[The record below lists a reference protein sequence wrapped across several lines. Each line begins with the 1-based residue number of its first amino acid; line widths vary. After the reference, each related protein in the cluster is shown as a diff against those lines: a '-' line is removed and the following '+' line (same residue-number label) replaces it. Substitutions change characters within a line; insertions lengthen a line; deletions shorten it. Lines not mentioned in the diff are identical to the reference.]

1 MSDRNRTLTELVRGL
16 GLRFSHLRRAAGLVW
31 AAAPGWSLAWG
42 LLLLLQGLLPVATVY
57 LSRLLVDSLV
67 AAVNAEGA
75 WERLQPVAILAA
87 LMAGLLLL
95 GEFLQGAAEWVRA
108 AQSEHLQDRVSA
120 LVHTKTVAVDLA
132 FYDSPDYYDRL
143 HRATNEAAGRPLAL
157 LESVG
162 ALLQNSL
169 TLLGMAAILVPYGLW
184 LPLVL
189 LASTLPALYVAL
201 RFNRRFHFWRRQTT
215 QDRRWVQYFHVML
228 TIKAAAAEVRLF
240 GLGEQ
245 FQAAFQALRAKL
257 RKERID
263 LSREQTLARLA
274 AGALA
279 LLASAAALAWLGWR
293 VLQGLLTLGDLAL
306 FYQAFSR
313 GQNLLRAVL
322 GNLGQIYAD
331 SLFLDDLFEFLEL
344 QPAVVDSPAPLPVP
358 HDLRQGIRF
367 RQVSF
372 TYPGSRQ
379 PALKDFDL
387 EVPAG
392 QLAAIVGPNG
402 AGKTTLVKLLC
413 RFYDPDRGAI
423 ELDGIDLRRFSL
435 ASLRQR
441 ITVLFQ
447 EPVPYHATV
456 AQNIALGDLRSP
468 SDPTRIEAAARHAG
482 AHPIVARLPR
492 GYDTLLGRWFADG
505 EELSAGEWQRIA
517 LARAYYRRAP
527 IVVLDEPT
535 SFMDSWAEAEWFAR
549 LRQLVSGRTTLIIT
563 HRFTIAMRADVI
575 HVMHAG
581 RIVESG
587 THEQLLAMGGSYAG
601 SWAEQ
606 MQLISHAAA

>member
-1 MSDRNRTLTELVRGL
+1 M
-16 GLRFSHLRRAAGLVW
+16 RFSHLRRAAGLVW